1 MAFASEAVNVR
12 PELSLPELSGPSSPR
27 PMSTPATLKLLVVK
41 LARKL
46 WPPSPEPPLPEPPPA
61 PPPKPPPL
69 TLTAGT
75 VPLIVRL
82 SRVSPPA
89 AAATP
94 CRLATVATDDE
105 LIEASVGLAESVL
118 LLILVPATGRDP
130 VPARKP
136 KPNDPG
142 LNDPAFG
149 VLVTVTSVPTPYSAC
164 STVPWAFLT
173 PADAAVTVIT
183 RPTPS
188 GEAERDEDG
197 LAHAAAKLT
206 PQIGEEHPVL
216 L

>member
-1 MAFASEAVNVR
+1 
-12 PELSLPELSGPSSPR
+12 
-27 PMSTPATLKLLVVK
+27 MSTPATPKLLVLK
-41 LARKL
+41 LARKF
-46 WPPSPEPPLPEPPPA
+46 WPPPEPPPPDPSPE

-69 TLTAGT
+69 TLMAGT

-82 SRVSPPA
+82 FRVSPPA
-89 AAATP
+89 AAATSCSP
-94 CRLATVATDDE
+94 ATVATEDE
-105 LIEASVGLAESVL
+105 LIEASVGLAESVV
-118 LLILVPATGRDP
+118 LLILVPATGRVL

-183 RPTPS
+183 RPTPRARPS
-188 GEAERDEDG
+188 AMKTAWRMRRRSSRRR
-197 LAHAAAKLT
+197 
-206 PQIGEEHPVL
+206 
-216 L
+216 

>member
-1 MAFASEAVNVR
+1 MNVR
-12 PELSLPELSGPSSPR
+12 PALSLPELSGPSSPR
-27 PMSTPATLKLLVVK
+27 PISTPATLKLLVVK

-46 WPPSPEPPLPEPPPA
+46 WPPLPEPPFPEPPLPEPPP

-94 CRLATVATDDE
+94 CRPATVSTDDE
-105 LIEASVGLAESVL
+105 LIAASVGLAESVL
-118 LLILVPATGRDP
+118 SLILVPAAGRDL

-136 KPNDPG
+136 KPKDPG
-142 LNDPAFG
+142 VNDPAFG

-164 STVPWAFLT
+164 STVP
-173 PADAAVTVIT
+173 
-183 RPTPS
+183 
-188 GEAERDEDG
+188 
-197 LAHAAAKLT
+197 
-206 PQIGEEHPVL
+206 
-216 L
+216 